1 MVHSGLFHDSL
12 QLTKKPLVK
21 VGKGGTSMRDR
32 EALIRILIDLF
43 QLKFTCSKSKT
54 EKLEQ
59 GVKFVQS

>member
-1 MVHSGLFHDSL
+1 
-12 QLTKKPLVK
+12 
-21 VGKGGTSMRDR
+21 MRDR

-43 QLKFTCSKSKT
+43 QLKFTCSKSKI